1 MSLVINQGL
10 FARKIVDHFAVLGIP
25 IDAEPKVVRRAYLKI
40 AQQLHPDTCPL
51 TDAKDRHLASEF
63 LSKLV
68 NPAYEKL
75 SKPISWS
82 EHQVILVQLSQ
93 QLSNSTEPLGLQT
106 TAAAELL
113 NAPTNLPAL
122 YREKVATLAQA
133 NYQQMGTVPQAIAE
147 LSELNLVYLQYL
159 GKQKKAE
166 VRETIF
172 QKPEQPT
179 TPSNVNSQ
187 QTQPFRTTS
196 SSSLEAALW
205 RGEEHLSNKNY
216 AKAVLEFRDALQLDP
231 NCIKAH
237 ALMGIAYLKQHQ
249 LTMAKVHIKK
259 AYLSQPT
266 DPLVRQAK
274 QALEKEMGSALQ
286 TQPGGQK
293 GNAEK
298 KGGLFGGLFGGKKK

>member
-1 MSLVINQGL
+1 
-10 FARKIVDHFAVLGIP
+10 
-25 IDAEPKVVRRAYLKI
+25 
-40 AQQLHPDTCPL
+40 
-51 TDAKDRHLASEF
+51 
-63 LSKLV
+63 
-68 NPAYEKL
+68 
-75 SKPISWS
+75 
-82 EHQVILVQLSQ
+82 
-93 QLSNSTEPLGLQT
+93 
-106 TAAAELL
+106 
-113 NAPTNLPAL
+113 
-122 YREKVATLAQA
+122 KVATLAQA

-249 LTMAKVHIKK
+249 LAMAKVHIKK